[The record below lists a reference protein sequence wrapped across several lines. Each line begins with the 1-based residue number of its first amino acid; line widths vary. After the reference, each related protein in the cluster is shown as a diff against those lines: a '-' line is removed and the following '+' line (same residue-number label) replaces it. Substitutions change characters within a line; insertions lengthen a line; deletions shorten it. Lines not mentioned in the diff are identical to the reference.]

1 MRYACEDTL
10 CTTKLPQT
18 RSSTTV
24 YYKADSNAFAILP
37 STTKLARNRIQYY
50 GIYYKNGRNTVQYYR
65 ILQNPHKHVPVR
77 PYTTKLAQSRP
88 QYCRILQRLQKHV
101 PVLPY
106 TTKLAQTRS
115 QYYSVL
121 QSLHK
126 ALPSTTVYYK
136 ARAKLLPSTAVYYK
150 ACTKHFPVLL
160 CTTKLAQSTS
170 QYCCV
175 LQSLHKA
182 LPVLLCATK
191 KLHW

>member
-50 GIYYKNGRNTVQYYR
+50 GIYYKTGRNTVQYYR

-88 QYCRILQRLQKHV
+88 QYCRIQRLQKHV

-136 ARAKLLPSTAVYYK
+136 AR
-150 ACTKHFPVLL
+150 TKHFPVLL
-160 CTTKLAQSTS
+160 CTTKLA
-170 QYCCV
+170 
-175 LQSLHKA
+175 
-182 LPVLLCATK
+182 
-191 KLHW
+191 